1 MRRHHRHRPRP
12 RLPDPVRRL
21 CARRAADISGGVLS
35 SGCVG
40 LGTRVL
46 LKRECELESL
56 WGVVEAGGV
65 AIVEGEAG
73 IGKTSLLEATGQRA
87 AEAGARVLRARG
99 TALERG
105 YGFGIV
111 RQLLEREVDEGLTGP
126 AAAALGRPDEPVG
139 AFAVQQG
146 LYRLVCELA
155 QPAPVVLLVD
165 DAQWADVPS
174 LRWLAFLGGRLDG
187 VALAVLA
194 AWRTGES
201 DAPGAL
207 LETLRAEP
215 ATRTVAP
222 CALDSDACAVLLRA
236 ALAVEPDTAFVTEC
250 RRSTGGN
257 PFLLRALADTL
268 RGEGA
273 APGVSVADV
282 GPEAVRR
289 QVLLRL
295 AHLGADATALA
306 RAVAVLDAD
315 AEPRFAFALADLGRA
330 AGERAAATLE
340 AARLLDVGD
349 ALHFAH
355 PIVRAAVYQELGAAA
370 RAAEHRRA
378 AQVLGEDPDRAA
390 VHLLATLPAGDAEV
404 VEQLLHAAERAE
416 ARGAPEA
423 ALALAERALDEPVA
437 AERRPALLL
446 TAGRL
451 ARTLARP
458 DARSLLAEAHLTAG
472 NKTLRVAA
480 AAELAQTL
488 FHGRPD
494 EGAEILRRA
503 LDAAPD
509 DRLRLSLL
517 ALESTSRLRP
527 ASAVE
532 RDIRALLE
540 RPPPV
545 RLGAAA
551 LLLWHLEL
559 WEREPPARRSAR
571 RCAHRPSG
579 PDRRLWP

>member
-1 MRRHHRHRPRP
+1 M
-12 RLPDPVRRL
+12 
-21 CARRAADISGGVLS
+21 
-35 SGCVG
+35 
-40 LGTRVL
+40 
-46 LKRECELESL
+46 
-56 WGVVEAGGV
+56 
-65 AIVEGEAG
+65 
-73 IGKTSLLEATGQRA
+73 
-87 AEAGARVLRARG
+87 
-99 TALERG
+99 
-105 YGFGIV
+105 
-111 RQLLEREVDEGLTGP
+111 
-126 AAAALGRPDEPVG
+126 
-139 AFAVQQG
+139 
-146 LYRLVCELA
+146 
-155 QPAPVVLLVD
+155 
-165 DAQWADVPS
+165 
-174 LRWLAFLGGRLDG
+174 
-187 VALAVLA
+187 
-194 AWRTGES
+194 
-201 DAPGAL
+201 
-207 LETLRAEP
+207 
-215 ATRTVAP
+215 
-222 CALDSDACAVLLRA
+222 
-236 ALAVEPDTAFVTEC
+236 
-250 RRSTGGN
+250 
-257 PFLLRALADTL
+257 
-268 RGEGA
+268 
-273 APGVSVADV
+273 
-282 GPEAVRR
+282 
-289 QVLLRL
+289 
-295 AHLGADATALA
+295 
-306 RAVAVLDAD
+306 LDAD

-559 WEREPPARRSAR
+559 WEREPRPVGPLAAVLTDHQALIDAYGPDFLPLTLGASVLAEWDDLEAADAIFAAVLDAARRTGNAYAHTLAAASRAIHLTWAGTFAEAEAHARAAFDNALATGTWTGTRSALGSLVLALTGR
-571 RCAHRPSG
+571 GRTTRPKRCSRATGSSTTPAPHR
-579 PDRRLWP
+579 